1 MWRLPDERPQCRPVR
16 KPHPPSRF
24 SRIGL
29 RRPNQYCPRVG
40 LSQRT
45 TPKVGTSAAHQ
56 EHAVT
61 SSTPIETP
69 LRMAEAGART
79 GAIRQRWLDVVTP
92 HCGAIQEQRALLISS
107 RARLLRARRERSSS
121 RARRHVE
128 LADRDAA
135 PHSGGRRSNRRD
147 TPAVAGRGYTA
158 LRCYPRA
165 ASTAD

>member
-1 MWRLPDERPQCRPVR
+1 MERPQCRPT
-16 KPHPPSRF
+16 HPPSRF
-24 SRIGL
+24 SRLGL
-29 RRPNQYCPRVG
+29 RQRSQYCPKVG
-40 LSQRT
+40 LSQSR

-61 SSTPIETP
+61 SSTPIETR
-69 LRMAEAGART
+69 LRMAAAGTRT
-79 GAIRQRWLDVVTP
+79 GAICQRWLDVVTP

-107 RARLLRARRERSSS
+107 RARLLRARHERSSS

-135 PHSGGRRSNRRD
+135 PHSGCRRSNRRD
-147 TPAVAGRGYTA
+147 TPAVAGRGHTA